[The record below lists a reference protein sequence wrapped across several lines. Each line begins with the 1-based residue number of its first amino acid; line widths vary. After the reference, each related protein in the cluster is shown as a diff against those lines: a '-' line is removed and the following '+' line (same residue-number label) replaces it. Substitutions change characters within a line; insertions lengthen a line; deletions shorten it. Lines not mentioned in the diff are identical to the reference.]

1 MILLIAGMIGLTVGL
16 LANFGFGI
24 WLLVIAFQRSIAWG
38 LCSLFLPFVGLV
50 FTIINWDKCWKP
62 FVGSVV
68 SMVFVIVGSVMM
80 GGGIESMR
88 AEKEGRFTPSVASE
102 IENLKF
108 AAFGSE
114 NKGYSVDLPA
124 SAKPSENPSLDN
136 CLAGDAPGGSFLVGS
151 TSLPGEA
158 IDAAT
163 TQSCLDATVD
173 RLVQG
178 FGATAESRHVTGIA
192 TLAGRQVEGPM
203 QDPERGIMRMA
214 AYADP
219 NRHKVYV
226 LFASGKE
233 YLVKSSAADRF
244 FKSFK
249 VYEVASDENATP
261 TAMSTDRTVATKR
274 AQDFQ
279 AAASPEEFF
288 SRTNLL
294 SNEEMSKQ
302 FVRYCF
308 QSPLE
313 ESALTCY
320 LVAPKG
326 WTGADLTAAGSK
338 FEEIS
343 QVPTELAELGCD
355 SPHVT
360 QEVWFV
366 QPTPEQRTSLSKFF
380 DSYCSSLG
388 MTIVDKRESTNRL
401 EALVKYD
408 TRSVKGMLARLTF
421 VRNDKYIFWLSG
433 CAPQAEYAKWS
444 NTFTAGALT
453 FSPVGYAPLVYPEV
467 GSKTLKGTALP

>member
-1 MILLIAGMIGLTVGL
+1 M
-16 LANFGFGI
+16 
-24 WLLVIAFQRSIAWG
+24 LV
-38 LCSLFLPFVGLV
+38 
-50 FTIINWDKCWKP
+50 
-62 FVGSVV
+62 
-68 SMVFVIVGSVMM
+68 
-80 GGGIESMR
+80 
-88 AEKEGRFTPSVASE
+88 
-102 IENLKF
+102 
-108 AAFGSE
+108 
-114 NKGYSVDLPA
+114 
-124 SAKPSENPSLDN
+124 
-136 CLAGDAPGGSFLVGS
+136 
-151 TSLPGEA
+151 
-158 IDAAT
+158 
-163 TQSCLDATVD
+163 
-173 RLVQG
+173 
-178 FGATAESRHVTGIA
+178 
-192 TLAGRQVEGPM
+192 
-203 QDPERGIMRMA
+203 
-214 AYADP
+214 
-219 NRHKVYV
+219 
-226 LFASGKE
+226 ASGKD
-233 YLVKSSAADRF
+233 YLVKSSAAERF

-249 VYEVASDENATP
+249 VSDVASGDNAMATT
-261 TAMSTDRTVATKR
+261 TAADRTATTKR
-274 AQDFQ
+274 SAV
-279 AAASPEEFF
+279 ASPEEFF

-294 SNEEMSKQ
+294 SNEEMNRQ

-343 QVPTELAELGCD
+343 QGPIELGELCCD

-366 QPTPEQRTSLSKFF
+366 PPTPEQRTSLSKFF

-388 MTIVDKRESTNRL
+388 MTIVDKGESTNRL